1 MRKARFI
8 ASIGAIALA
17 ASLGG
22 CASAGAGGTGPYAG
36 RHDHMRDAKQGAAPS
51 AVQAQVPVRRGSLRP
66 AS

>member
-1 MRKARFI
+1 MTKARLI
-8 ASIGAIALA
+8 ASIGAIAFA

-22 CASAGAGGTGPYAG
+22 CASAGGTGPYAG
-36 RHDHMRDAKQGAAPS
+36 RHDHTRDAKQGAAPS